1 MEQIIVTRRNGT
13 TYPLAVKK
21 EATAITQ
28 AQQSWGLLG
37 DDLVNI
43 SIESPFPQQH
53 EIGDWISVF
62 GRIYTLNQLPRV
74 RKSGV
79 HKYAYDLTFEGVQ
92 YDLLRAF
99 YDVTIETTGNTLQDV
114 QGDALT
120 GNLKRF
126 ATVLIANANR
136 VFPDKWKLGTCPDT
150 ASDKTLT
157 FGDGDNCLAVY
168 QNLCKT
174 FDVEANISVR
184 DGVRTI
190 DFVKRVGTTH
200 PFVFEFGKGKGLYAL
215 DRQNVDSSNIVTRL
229 KVFGSADNITNK
241 YRANRLCLPGKSKA
255 QSFIEEATAIQ
266 KYGIHEA
273 RKVFEDIKPTFNGRV
288 SELVVG
294 SVLKFKDASMF
305 DLNALEADGRTTK
318 YLVAGVSA
326 KIHFNTGN
334 LAGYEFD
341 IHKYDHA
348 TRTFTLKKLTDDRGA
363 VFPSA
368 TSVAFQ
374 FAVGDEYKILDVTLP
389 EQYQTDAERRL
400 QEQGREYY
408 RQNSQPKVKY
418 GLSVSKEYLLKL
430 FADGTTSLFTP
441 GDYINIKDESIGVDK
456 AVRIQSLQRSLFD
469 VYNYTLTIADVAES
483 NITTRVISELLE
495 IDKITTLHQLK
506 DPTRAKANW
515 RSSREVLDMVFDPD
529 GDYYTDKIKPNSI
542 DTLSLSVGAKSMQF
556 ALQNVVFD
564 ANYQGQK
571 NVVKVSAG
579 TLTHYTIEESARTWI
594 VAPAVVSLE
603 EDNTPYYIL
612 ARCSKSGE
620 AATMVF
626 SKSPIRV
633 EQEAGMYHF
642 WIGVVNSVDETL
654 QARSIALSY
663 GFSTINGRFI
673 KTGRIESAD
682 GNTYFDLDAGE
693 IRGNILFKGGKTL
706 DNAVSDI
713 IKQPISEAK
722 AYADGKTN
730 DALEEVARIN
740 TAIRTLSIGGRN
752 YIRNS
757 SQEFKMKGLYKNFN
771 LSDKLKEG
779 SEVTIS
785 AYIVIHAQPK
795 VNDDKARLK
804 FVLTPATWITDNW
817 GLADLPTGVSEGIVQ
832 KTITLTRD
840 VTRLSVYPNYYYLK
854 EDKGAEVTVKWIKL
868 EYGNK
873 ATDYTEAPEDT
884 ADAIRRAET
893 ESKNLA
899 VSEAG
904 KAQANAIATAQADS
918 TAKTAQALSDAKAY
932 TDGKVN
938 EAKASIQQVSNALN
952 TAKSELQTAQR
963 TATEAKTRAENTYTR
978 AMADGKI
985 SEAERRAIAQAESKA
1000 NDALAEAS
1008 RRDTALKAELEG
1020 KVSSILSSVAIIQGD
1035 LQRQIDKQVE
1045 MFWGEQPPTGRIGW
1059 TEADDAKHEGDT
1071 YTVRSPEGVTIT
1083 QQNAK
1088 QYPNVGKSWRWHG
1101 NGWIEIA
1108 DTDVTRALSLAGEAK
1123 ASADGKVT
1131 HFRGSAIPTG
1141 YKQGDLWT
1149 LTGVWN
1155 GFKQG
1160 SILTAIKDEV
1170 IGQYNPTH
1178 WKEEVRYTD
1187 DTALHNLAIGGRNYI
1202 RKKYHREQE
1211 GGVLAIELTETL
1223 PAGIYTFSCYAEI
1236 KRNKGYIGVLPS
1248 LESDYSKFINSPK
1261 SFIGIETGN
1270 GESGVY
1276 VGVIEIESPM
1286 SRIYV
1291 YPQRRWAKTA
1301 DGGLIDF
1308 KWIKLEKGNKA
1319 TDYTEAPE
1327 DVADALKKV
1336 DTDSTAKANQA
1347 LNDAKAFANTKT
1359 QEANTYTN
1367 SKASEVKAYA
1377 SQQASTA
1384 LNDAKAFAREED
1396 EKRARALRAEIMQ
1409 DYLRRV
1415 IKDGSTLIKG
1425 GLLATNV
1432 IALKSTNG
1440 KVSSYIDG
1448 NEANNIA
1455 FATGVTDAFTANEKR
1470 AVEITHDGNA
1480 RFGQMHLNGHD
1491 GVLSFAPIGS
1501 AESYLN
1507 IGGVPRGLDSLLG
1520 STFNGDDRTGDTSFS
1535 LVSTQGQDL
1544 EQTKELIGSI
1554 NIPKDGTAIKFSGKF
1569 HINVDQAVSD
1579 YDDTDYEYGR
1589 YGDDRDYWLNRER
1602 EEEERARRSR
1612 ENLKRTNAMATLVI
1626 SLIKLGER
1634 GEEVKMQILNES
1646 RSYNDGRG
1654 HGTESFTAS
1663 TTLEQGVYKV
1673 IARCTLLATG
1683 IDTSSTSA
1691 AVDIKTDLTQKNAE
1705 VHISNKAMYAV
1716 FGRENFLHVSEQG
1729 TTIKGRTDM
1738 PGVLAAG
1745 IARTTGT
1752 VQNAYGAKVNRQGY
1766 DIAVCERQRDNSY
1779 KVYHSIGHSNYS
1791 VQLTVF
1797 GDSRDAGCVM
1807 DIQDYYFTCCFY
1819 NPVDTYKEQHDFTY
1833 LCIGPNTK

>member
-28 AQQSWGLLG
+28 AQQSWGVLG
-37 DDLVNI
+37 DDLVQI

-184 DGVRTI
+184 DDVRTI

-288 SELVVG
+288 SELVAG

-374 FAVGDEYKILDVTLP
+374 FSVGDEYKILDVTLP

-400 QEQGREYY
+400 QEQGNEYY

-418 GLSVSKEYLLKL
+418 GLSVSKEYLMKL

-515 RSSREVLDMVFDPD
+515 RSSREVLDMVFDPE

-542 DTLSLSVGAKSMQF
+542 DTLALSVGAKSMQF

-579 TLTHYTIEESARTWI
+579 TLTHYTIEDNPRTWI
-594 VAPAVVSLE
+594 VAPAVVSLDE
-603 EDNTPYYIL
+603 ENTPYYIL

-620 AATMVF
+620 SATIVF

-706 DNAVSDI
+706 DNVVD
-713 IKQPISEAK
+713 
-722 AYADGKTN
+722 
-730 DALEEVARIN
+730 

-752 YIRNS
+752 LIKNS
-757 SQEFKMKGLYKNFN
+757 NKNQERKRGYLMVQEHDLTEDWKAGETY
-771 LSDKLKEG
+771 
-779 SEVTIS
+779 TIS
-785 AYIVIHAQPK
+785 VCC
-795 VNDDKARLK
+795 
-804 FVLTPATWITDNW
+804 
-817 GLADLPTGVSEGIVQ
+817 GIE
-832 KTITLTRD
+832 R
-840 VTRLSVYPNYYYLK
+840 
-854 EDKGAEVTVKWIKL
+854 DKGVLLYIWGGSYQLAEVTNRTNSEDKDGLKWGV
-868 EYGNK
+868 Y
-873 ATDYTEAPEDT
+873 
-884 ADAIRRAET
+884 
-893 ESKNLA
+893 
-899 VSEAG
+899 
-904 KAQANAIATAQADS
+904 
-918 TAKTAQALSDAKAY
+918 
-932 TDGKVN
+932 
-938 EAKASIQQVSNALN
+938 
-952 TAKSELQTAQR
+952 
-963 TATEAKTRAENTYTR
+963 TATFT
-978 AMADGKI
+978 I
-985 SEAERRAIAQAESKA
+985 SESTI
-1000 NDALAEAS
+1000 N
-1008 RRDTALKAELEG
+1008 
-1020 KVSSILSSVAIIQGD
+1020 SISDWHKKTYEIFQNG
-1035 LQRQIDKQVE
+1035 
-1045 MFWGEQPPTGRIGW
+1045 G
-1059 TEADDAKHEGDT
+1059 EGD
-1071 YTVRSPEGVTIT
+1071 
-1083 QQNAK
+1083 
-1088 QYPNVGKSWRWHG
+1088 
-1101 NGWIEIA
+1101 
-1108 DTDVTRALSLAGEAK
+1108 
-1123 ASADGKVT
+1123 
-1131 HFRGSAIPTG
+1131 F
-1141 YKQGDLWT
+1141 
-1149 LTGVWN
+1149 
-1155 GFKQG
+1155 
-1160 SILTAIKDEV
+1160 IL
-1170 IGQYNPTH
+1170 
-1178 WKEEVRYTD
+1178 
-1187 DTALHNLAIGGRNYI
+1187 
-1202 RKKYHREQE
+1202 
-1211 GGVLAIELTETL
+1211 
-1223 PAGIYTFSCYAEI
+1223 
-1236 KRNKGYIGVLPS
+1236 
-1248 LESDYSKFINSPK
+1248 
-1261 SFIGIETGN
+1261 
-1270 GESGVY
+1270 
-1276 VGVIEIESPM
+1276 
-1286 SRIYV
+1286 
-1291 YPQRRWAKTA
+1291 
-1301 DGGLIDF
+1301 

-1327 DVADALKKV
+1327 DTAEAIKKV
-1336 DTDSTAKANQA
+1336 ETDSTAKANQA
-1347 LNDAKAFANTKT
+1347 LNDAKT
-1359 QEANTYTN
+1359 
-1367 SKASEVKAYA
+1367 
-1377 SQQASTA
+1377 
-1384 LNDAKAFAREED
+1384 FAREED
-1396 EKRARALRAEIMQ
+1396 DKREKALRAEIMQ
-1409 DYLRRV
+1409 DYLRQV

-1440 KVSSYIDG
+1440 KKISSYIDG
-1448 NEANNIA
+1448 NQANNIA
-1455 FATGVTDAFTANEKR
+1455 FATGVTDAFTTDEKR

-1491 GVLSFAPIGS
+1491 GGLSFAPIGS

-1507 IGGVPRGLDSLLG
+1507 IGGVARPLEILLGGALALDSLG
-1520 STFNGDDRTGDTSFS
+1520 GNAKFEFKIRGDVNQDNDHHESKVIIDRLS
-1535 LVSTQGQDL
+1535 VQ
-1544 EQTKELIGSI
+1544 
-1554 NIPKDGTAIKFSGKF
+1554 KDGTTIKFFGDYSL
-1569 HINVDQAVSD
+1569 DVSQDLVD
-1579 YDDTDYEYGR
+1579 YDSPELMHSVLVATDFVK
-1589 YGDDRDYWLNRER
+1589 RD
-1602 EEEERARRSR
+1602 A
-1612 ENLKRTNAMATLVI
+1612 AVG
-1626 SLIKLGER
+1626 SLEVKIIKIGER
-1634 GEEVKMQILNES
+1634 GEEERAQMLYMQTRAVDGSIHNEKYSSIL
-1646 RSYNDGRG
+1646 
-1654 HGTESFTAS
+1654 
-1663 TTLEQGVYKV
+1663 TLEQGEYKV
-1673 IARCTLLATG
+1673 IANFDHYGSMLGESRTIANVNIQTELTKK
-1683 IDTSSTSA
+1683 ST
-1691 AVDIKTDLTQKNAE
+1691 E
-1705 VHISNKAMYAV
+1705 VYIGKDSMYAV

-1729 TTIKGRTDM
+1729 TTIKGKTDM

-1752 VQNAYGAKVNRQGY
+1752 VQNAYGAKVNSLGY
-1766 DIAVCERQRDNSY
+1766 DSAHCERQSDNSY

-1791 VQLTVF
+1791 VQVTVF

-1819 NPVDTYKEQHDFTY
+1819 NPVDTYKEQHNFTY
-1833 LCIGPNTK
+1833 LCIGPNPK

>member
-1 MEQIIVTRRNGT
+1 MEQIVITRRNGT

-288 SELVVG
+288 SELVAG

-374 FAVGDEYKILDVTLP
+374 FSVGDEYKILDVTLP

-400 QEQGREYY
+400 QEQGNEYY

-418 GLSVSKEYLLKL
+418 GLSVSKEYLMKL

-469 VYNYTLTIADVAES
+469 VYNYTLTIADVVES

-515 RSSREVLDMVFDPD
+515 RSSREVLDMVFDPE

-542 DTLSLSVGAKSMQF
+542 DTLALSVGAKSMQF

-579 TLTHYTIEESARTWI
+579 TLTHYTIEDSLRTWI

-620 AATMVF
+620 SATIVF
-626 SKSPIRV
+626 SKSTIRV

-654 QARSIALSY
+654 QARSMSLTY

-722 AYADGKTN
+722 SYADGKTN
-730 DALEEVARIN
+730 DALAEVA
-740 TAIRTLSIGGRN
+740 
-752 YIRNS
+752 
-757 SQEFKMKGLYKNFN
+757 
-771 LSDKLKEG
+771 
-779 SEVTIS
+779 
-785 AYIVIHAQPK
+785 
-795 VNDDKARLK
+795 
-804 FVLTPATWITDNW
+804 
-817 GLADLPTGVSEGIVQ
+817 
-832 KTITLTRD
+832 
-840 VTRLSVYPNYYYLK
+840 
-854 EDKGAEVTVKWIKL
+854 
-868 EYGNK
+868 
-873 ATDYTEAPEDT
+873 
-884 ADAIRRAET
+884 
-893 ESKNLA
+893 
-899 VSEAG
+899 
-904 KAQANAIATAQADS
+904 
-918 TAKTAQALSDAKAY
+918 
-932 TDGKVN
+932 
-938 EAKASIQQVSNALN
+938 
-952 TAKSELQTAQR
+952 
-963 TATEAKTRAENTYTR
+963 
-978 AMADGKI
+978 
-985 SEAERRAIAQAESKA
+985 
-1000 NDALAEAS
+1000 
-1008 RRDTALKAELEG
+1008 RRDTALKTELEG
-1020 KVSSILSSVAIIQGD
+1020 KVSALLSSVSTIQGD

-1045 MFWGEQPPTGRIGW
+1045 MFWGEQPPKGRIGW
-1059 TEADDAKHEGDT
+1059 KEADDAKHEGDT
-1071 YTVRSPEGVTIT
+1071 YTIRPPEGVTIT
-1083 QQNAK
+1083 PQNAK

-1101 NGWIEIA
+1101 NGWLEIA
-1108 DTDVTRALSLAGEAK
+1108 DTDVTRALALAGEAK

-1131 HFRGSAIPTG
+1131 HFRGSSIPTG

-1149 LTGVWN
+1149 LTSTWN

-1160 SILTAIKDEV
+1160 SILTATQDEV

-1187 DTALHNLAIGGRNYI
+1187 DTAIRTLAIGGRNYV
-1202 RKKYHREQE
+1202 RSMYHKERE
-1211 GGVLAIELTETL
+1211 GGVLPIDLTETL

-1276 VGVIEIESPM
+1276 MGVIEIESPM

-1327 DVADALKKV
+1327 DVADA
-1336 DTDSTAKANQA
+1336 STAKANQA
-1347 LNDAKAFANTKT
+1347 LNDAKA
-1359 QEANTYTN
+1359 
-1367 SKASEVKAYA
+1367 YA
-1377 SQQASTA
+1377 
-1384 LNDAKAFAREED
+1384 KEED
-1396 EKRARALRAEIMQ
+1396 DKRERALRAEMMQ
-1409 DYLRRV
+1409 DYLRKV

-1440 KVSSYIDG
+1440 KISSYIDG

-1507 IGGVPRGLDSLLG
+1507 IGGVARPLDSLLG
-1520 STFNGDDRTGDTSFS
+1520 GTLSGDDRTGSVRLDPTATSS
-1535 LVSTQGQDL
+1535 DAEITN
-1544 EQTKELIGSI
+1544 TKELIGGM
-1554 NIPKDGTAIKFSGKF
+1554 NITKDGTTIKFSG
-1569 HINVDQAVSD
+1569 
-1579 YDDTDYEYGR
+1579 
-1589 YGDDRDYWLNRER
+1589 
-1602 EEEERARRSR
+1602 
-1612 ENLKRTNAMATLVI
+1612 
-1626 SLIKLGER
+1626 
-1634 GEEVKMQILNES
+1634 
-1646 RSYNDGRG
+1646 SYNISVAQ
-1654 HGTESFTAS
+1654 EYN
-1663 TTLEQGVYKV
+1663 EN
-1673 IARCTLLATG
+1673 
-1683 IDTSSTSA
+1683 DTSSTDPSRPTDTSTLKRANAIGILEIKLVKKGERGDEDKAQILYVSKQGNDPTRGSVNFVASA
-1691 AVDIKTDLTQKNAE
+1691 TIEKGIYKVVATCTHKGASVGRSSTIATANIATE
-1705 VHISNKAMYAV
+1705 VTNKSTEVYIGKDSMYAV
-1716 FGRENFLHVSEQG
+1716 FGRENFLHVSDEG
-1729 TTIKGRTDM
+1729 TTIKGKTDM

-1745 IARTTGT
+1745 IARMSGT

-1766 DIAVCERQRDNSY
+1766 DYAVCERQRDNSY

-1791 VQLTVF
+1791 VQVTVF

-1819 NPVDTYKEQHDFTY
+1819 NPVDVYKEQQNFTY

>member
-1 MEQIIVTRRNGT
+1 MEQIVVTRRNGT

-37 DDLVNI
+37 DDLVQI
-43 SIESPFPQQH
+43 SIESPFPQQY

-62 GRIYTLNQLPRV
+62 GRVYTLNQLPRV

-79 HKYAYDLTFEGVQ
+79 HKYAYDLSFEGVQ

-255 QSFIEEATAIQ
+255 QSFIEDATAIE

-273 RKVFEDIKPTFNGRV
+273 RKIFEDIKPTFNGRV
-288 SELVVG
+288 SELVAG
-294 SVLKFKDASMF
+294 SVLKFKDVSMF

-318 YLVAGVSA
+318 CLVAGVSA

-374 FAVGDEYKILDVTLP
+374 FSVGDEYKILDVTLP
-389 EQYQTDAERRL
+389 EQYQTDAERKL
-400 QEQGREYY
+400 QEQGNEYY

-418 GLSVSKEYLLKL
+418 GLSVSKEYLMKL

-515 RSSREVLDMVFDPD
+515 RSSREVLDMVFDPE

-542 DTLSLSVGAKSMQF
+542 DTLALSVGAKSMQF

-571 NVVKVSAG
+571 NVVKVSEG
-579 TLTHYTIEESARTWI
+579 TLTHYTIEDSLRTWI

-612 ARCSKSGE
+612 ARCSKSGDS
-620 AATMVF
+620 ATIVF

-642 WIGVVNSVDETL
+642 WIGVINSVDETL
-654 QARSIALSY
+654 QARSMSLTY

-722 AYADGKTN
+722 SYADGKTN
-730 DALEEVARIN
+730 DALAEVA
-740 TAIRTLSIGGRN
+740 
-752 YIRNS
+752 
-757 SQEFKMKGLYKNFN
+757 
-771 LSDKLKEG
+771 
-779 SEVTIS
+779 
-785 AYIVIHAQPK
+785 
-795 VNDDKARLK
+795 
-804 FVLTPATWITDNW
+804 
-817 GLADLPTGVSEGIVQ
+817 
-832 KTITLTRD
+832 
-840 VTRLSVYPNYYYLK
+840 
-854 EDKGAEVTVKWIKL
+854 
-868 EYGNK
+868 
-873 ATDYTEAPEDT
+873 
-884 ADAIRRAET
+884 
-893 ESKNLA
+893 
-899 VSEAG
+899 
-904 KAQANAIATAQADS
+904 
-918 TAKTAQALSDAKAY
+918 
-932 TDGKVN
+932 
-938 EAKASIQQVSNALN
+938 
-952 TAKSELQTAQR
+952 
-963 TATEAKTRAENTYTR
+963 
-978 AMADGKI
+978 
-985 SEAERRAIAQAESKA
+985 
-1000 NDALAEAS
+1000 

-1020 KVSSILSSVAIIQGD
+1020 KVTALLSSVSTIQGD

-1045 MFWGEQPPTGRIGW
+1045 MYWGEQPPTGRIGW

-1071 YTVRSPEGVTIT
+1071 YTVRPPEGVTIT
-1083 QQNAK
+1083 PQNAK

-1101 NGWIEIA
+1101 NGWLEIA
-1108 DTDVTRALSLAGEAK
+1108 DTDVTRALALAGEAK

-1149 LTGVWN
+1149 LTSAWN

-1160 SILTAIKDEV
+1160 SILTATQDEV
-1170 IGQYNPTH
+1170 IGQYNPNH
-1178 WKEEVRYTD
+1178 WREEVRYTD
-1187 DTALHNLAIGGRNYI
+1187 DTAIHTLSIGGRNLI
-1202 RKKYHREQE
+1202 RRFDAVKQDGYCLGCWLFPKPEQWQAGLEYTLSFNLGTTHNDPLVWLYVDKYSRGIARIYPQ
-1211 GGVLAIELTETL
+1211 GELKRGDDGL
-1223 PAGIYTFSCYAEI
+1223 FYGRYIYTFKPEQEDIDRGRPRDGWDGFRLYLGHSSNG
-1236 KRNKGYIGVLPS
+1236 RNAN
-1248 LESDYSKFINSPK
+1248 DPK
-1261 SFIGIETGN
+1261 
-1270 GESGVY
+1270 
-1276 VGVIEIESPM
+1276 
-1286 SRIYV
+1286 
-1291 YPQRRWAKTA
+1291 AKV
-1301 DGGLIDF
+1301 DRV
-1308 KWIKLEKGNKA
+1308 KLEKGNKA

-1336 DTDSTAKANQA
+1336 ETDSKSIAISEAGKAQANAIATAQADSTAKANQA
-1347 LNDAKAFANTKT
+1347 LNDARTYANTKT

-1367 SKASEVKAYA
+1367 TKASEVKTYA

-1396 EKRARALRAEIMQ
+1396 DKREKALRALMMQ
-1409 DYLRRV
+1409 DYLRQV

-1455 FATGVTDAFTANEKR
+1455 FAAGVTDAFTADEKR
-1470 AVEITHDGNA
+1470 AVEITNDGNA

-1501 AESYLN
+1501 IESYLN
-1507 IGGVPRGLDSLLG
+1507 IGGVPRELDSLLG
-1520 STFNGDDRTGDTSFS
+1520 STFNGDKRDGDTRFS

-1544 EQTKELIGSI
+1544 EQTKELIGSM
-1554 NIPKDGTAIKFSGKF
+1554 NIPKDNTAIKFSGSY
-1569 HINVDQAVSD
+1569 NLSVDQAYTAEEAERRYPNVG
-1579 YDDTDYEYGR
+1579 GR
-1589 YGDDRDYWLNRER
+1589 RVAVG
-1602 EEEERARRSR
+1602 
-1612 ENLKRTNAMATLVI
+1612 TLVI
-1626 SLIKLGER
+1626 TLVKLGER
-1634 GEEVKMQILNES
+1634 GEEVKMQILYAS
-1646 RSYNDGRG
+1646 KDGEER
-1654 HGTESFTAS
+1654 HNGTESFTAS

-1673 IARCTLLATG
+1673 IARCTHEATSV
-1683 IDTSSTSA
+1683 DTSSTRATVS
-1691 AVDIKTDLTQKNAE
+1691 IITDLTRKNAE
-1705 VHISNKAMYAV
+1705 VHIGNKAMYAV

-1729 TTIKGRTDM
+1729 TTIKGKTDM

-1745 IARTTGT
+1745 IAKMTGT
-1752 VQNAYGAKVNRQGY
+1752 VLNAYGAKVNRQGY
-1766 DIAVCERQRDNSY
+1766 DNAYCEWQRDNSY

-1791 VQLTVF
+1791 VQVTVF

-1819 NPVDTYKEQHDFTY
+1819 NPVDTYKEQQNFTY
-1833 LCIGPNTK
+1833 LCIGPNTKTK

>member
-1 MEQIIVTRRNGT
+1 MEQIIVTHRNGT

-37 DDLVNI
+37 DDLVQI

-92 YDLLRAF
+92 YDLLRVF

-288 SELVVG
+288 SELVAG

-400 QEQGREYY
+400 QEQGNEYY

-515 RSSREVLDMVFDPD
+515 RSSREVLDMVFDPE

-542 DTLSLSVGAKSMQF
+542 DTLALSVGAKSMQF

-579 TLTHYTIEESARTWI
+579 TLTHYTIEDNPRTWI
-594 VAPAVVSLE
+594 VAPAVVSLDE
-603 EDNTPYYIL
+603 ENTPYYIL

-620 AATMVF
+620 SATIVF

-706 DNAVSDI
+706 DDAVSDI

-722 AYADGKTN
+722 SYADGKTN
-730 DALEEVARIN
+730 DALAEVA
-740 TAIRTLSIGGRN
+740 
-752 YIRNS
+752 
-757 SQEFKMKGLYKNFN
+757 
-771 LSDKLKEG
+771 
-779 SEVTIS
+779 
-785 AYIVIHAQPK
+785 
-795 VNDDKARLK
+795 
-804 FVLTPATWITDNW
+804 
-817 GLADLPTGVSEGIVQ
+817 
-832 KTITLTRD
+832 
-840 VTRLSVYPNYYYLK
+840 
-854 EDKGAEVTVKWIKL
+854 
-868 EYGNK
+868 
-873 ATDYTEAPEDT
+873 
-884 ADAIRRAET
+884 
-893 ESKNLA
+893 
-899 VSEAG
+899 
-904 KAQANAIATAQADS
+904 
-918 TAKTAQALSDAKAY
+918 
-932 TDGKVN
+932 
-938 EAKASIQQVSNALN
+938 
-952 TAKSELQTAQR
+952 
-963 TATEAKTRAENTYTR
+963 
-978 AMADGKI
+978 
-985 SEAERRAIAQAESKA
+985 
-1000 NDALAEAS
+1000 
-1008 RRDTALKAELEG
+1008 RRDTALKTELEG
-1020 KVSSILSSVAIIQGD
+1020 KVSALLSSVSTIQGD

-1045 MFWGEQPPTGRIGW
+1045 MYWGEQPPTGRIGW

-1071 YTVRSPEGVTIT
+1071 YTVRPPEGVTIT
-1083 QQNAK
+1083 PQNAK

-1108 DTDVTRALSLAGEAK
+1108 DTDVTRALALAGEAK

-1149 LTGVWN
+1149 LTATWN

-1160 SILTAIKDEV
+1160 SILTATQDEV

-1187 DTALHNLAIGGRNYI
+1187 DTKANEA
-1202 RKKYHREQE
+1202 K
-1211 GGVLAIELTETL
+1211 T
-1223 PAGIYTFSCYAEI
+1223 YAE
-1236 KRNKGYIGVLPS
+1236 S
-1248 LESDYSKFINSPK
+1248 
-1261 SFIGIETGN
+1261 
-1270 GESGVY
+1270 
-1276 VGVIEIESPM
+1276 
-1286 SRIYV
+1286 
-1291 YPQRRWAKTA
+1291 Q
-1301 DGGLIDF
+1301 
-1308 KWIKLEKGNKA
+1308 
-1319 TDYTEAPE
+1319 
-1327 DVADALKKV
+1327 
-1336 DTDSTAKANQA
+1336 AN
-1347 LNDAKAFANTKT
+1347 
-1359 QEANTYTN
+1359 
-1367 SKASEVKAYA
+1367 
-1377 SQQASTA
+1377 TA

-1396 EKRARALRAEIMQ
+1396 DKREKALRAEMMQ
-1409 DYLRRV
+1409 DYLRQV

-1440 KVSSYIDG
+1440 KISSYIDG
-1448 NEANNIA
+1448 NQANNIA

-1480 RFGQMHLNGHD
+1480 RFGQMHLNGKD

-1507 IGGVPRGLDSLLG
+1507 IGGVARPLDILLGGALALDSLSGKADFDFKILG
-1520 STFNGDDRTGDTSFS
+1520 DVNQNNDHHESKVIIDRLS
-1535 LVSTQGQDL
+1535 VQ
-1544 EQTKELIGSI
+1544 
-1554 NIPKDGTAIKFSGKF
+1554 KDGTTIKFFGDYSLE
-1569 HINVDQAVSD
+1569 VSQDLVD
-1579 YDDTDYEYGR
+1579 YDSPELMHSVLVATDF
-1589 YGDDRDYWLNRER
+1589 
-1602 EEEERARRSR
+1602 
-1612 ENLKRTNAMATLVI
+1612 LKRDEAVG
-1626 SLIKLGER
+1626 SLEVKIIKRGER
-1634 GEEVKMQILNES
+1634 GEEERAQILYMQK
-1646 RSYNDGRG
+1646 RAVDGSI
-1654 HGTESFTAS
+1654 HDEKYSS
-1663 TTLEQGVYKV
+1663 ILTLEKGEYKV
-1673 IARCTLLATG
+1673 VANFDHYGSMLGKSRTIANVSLKTELTNK
-1683 IDTSSTSA
+1683 ST
-1691 AVDIKTDLTQKNAE
+1691 E
-1705 VHISNKAMYAV
+1705 VHIGNKAMYAV
-1716 FGRENFLHVSEQG
+1716 FGRENFLHVSEEG
-1729 TTIKGRTDM
+1729 TTIKGKTDM

-1745 IARTTGT
+1745 IARVYGG
-1752 VQNAYGAKVNRQGY
+1752 VRNAYGAKVNRLGY
-1766 DIAVCERQRDNSY
+1766 NYADCERQRDNSY
-1779 KVYHSIGHSNYS
+1779 IVYHSIGHSNYS
-1791 VQLTVF
+1791 VQVTVF
-1797 GDSRDAGCVM
+1797 GNSRDAGCVM
-1807 DIQDYYFTCCFY
+1807 DVQDYYFTCCFY
-1819 NPVDTYKEQHDFTY
+1819 NPVDVNKEEHDFTY

>member
-37 DDLVNI
+37 DDLVQI

-126 ATVLIANANR
+126 ATVLISNANR

-150 ASDKTLT
+150 SSDKTLT

-273 RKVFEDIKPTFNGRV
+273 RKVFEDIKPTFNGRI

-400 QEQGREYY
+400 QEQGNEYY

-515 RSSREVLDMVFDPD
+515 RSSREVLDMVFDPE

-542 DTLSLSVGAKSMQF
+542 DTLALSVGAKSMQF

-571 NVVKVSAG
+571 NVVRVSAG
-579 TLTHYTIEESARTWI
+579 TLTHYTIESSPRTWI
-594 VAPAVVSLE
+594 VAPAVVSLD

-620 AATMVF
+620 SATIVF
-626 SKSPIRV
+626 SKSTIRV

-654 QARSIALSY
+654 QARSMSLTY

-722 AYADGKTN
+722 SY
-730 DALEEVARIN
+730 
-740 TAIRTLSIGGRN
+740 
-752 YIRNS
+752 
-757 SQEFKMKGLYKNFN
+757 
-771 LSDKLKEG
+771 
-779 SEVTIS
+779 
-785 AYIVIHAQPK
+785 
-795 VNDDKARLK
+795 
-804 FVLTPATWITDNW
+804 
-817 GLADLPTGVSEGIVQ
+817 
-832 KTITLTRD
+832 
-840 VTRLSVYPNYYYLK
+840 
-854 EDKGAEVTVKWIKL
+854 
-868 EYGNK
+868 
-873 ATDYTEAPEDT
+873 
-884 ADAIRRAET
+884 
-893 ESKNLA
+893 
-899 VSEAG
+899 
-904 KAQANAIATAQADS
+904 
-918 TAKTAQALSDAKAY
+918 
-932 TDGKVN
+932 
-938 EAKASIQQVSNALN
+938 
-952 TAKSELQTAQR
+952 
-963 TATEAKTRAENTYTR
+963 
-978 AMADGKI
+978 
-985 SEAERRAIAQAESKA
+985 
-1000 NDALAEAS
+1000 
-1008 RRDTALKAELEG
+1008 
-1020 KVSSILSSVAIIQGD
+1020 
-1035 LQRQIDKQVE
+1035 
-1045 MFWGEQPPTGRIGW
+1045 
-1059 TEADDAKHEGDT
+1059 
-1071 YTVRSPEGVTIT
+1071 
-1083 QQNAK
+1083 
-1088 QYPNVGKSWRWHG
+1088 
-1101 NGWIEIA
+1101 
-1108 DTDVTRALSLAGEAK
+1108 
-1123 ASADGKVT
+1123 
-1131 HFRGSAIPTG
+1131 
-1141 YKQGDLWT
+1141 
-1149 LTGVWN
+1149 
-1155 GFKQG
+1155 
-1160 SILTAIKDEV
+1160 
-1170 IGQYNPTH
+1170 
-1178 WKEEVRYTD
+1178 
-1187 DTALHNLAIGGRNYI
+1187 
-1202 RKKYHREQE
+1202 
-1211 GGVLAIELTETL
+1211 
-1223 PAGIYTFSCYAEI
+1223 
-1236 KRNKGYIGVLPS
+1236 
-1248 LESDYSKFINSPK
+1248 
-1261 SFIGIETGN
+1261 
-1270 GESGVY
+1270 
-1276 VGVIEIESPM
+1276 
-1286 SRIYV
+1286 
-1291 YPQRRWAKTA
+1291 
-1301 DGGLIDF
+1301 
-1308 KWIKLEKGNKA
+1308 
-1319 TDYTEAPE
+1319 
-1327 DVADALKKV
+1327 
-1336 DTDSTAKANQA
+1336 
-1347 LNDAKAFANTKT
+1347 ANTKT

-1367 SKASEVKAYA
+1367 TKASEVKTYA

-1396 EKRARALRAEIMQ
+1396 DKREKALRALMMQ
-1409 DYLRRV
+1409 DYLRQV

-1440 KVSSYIDG
+1440 KISSYIDG

-1455 FATGVTDAFTANEKR
+1455 FATGVTDAFTVNEKR

-1507 IGGVPRGLDSLLG
+1507 IGGIPRELDDLLG
-1520 STFNGDDRTGDTSFS
+1520 STFNGDKRKGDTRFD
-1535 LVSTQGQDL
+1535 LTSTQGQDL
-1544 EQTKELIGSI
+1544 EQTQELIGSI
-1554 NIPKDGTAIKFSGKF
+1554 NIPKDGTAISFSGEF
-1569 HINVDQAVSD
+1569 HIEVDQAVYHDSDSGID
-1579 YDDTDYEYGR
+1579 YDYGR
-1589 YGDDRDYWLNRER
+1589 YGDDRDYWAERERR
-1602 EEEERARRSR
+1602 EEELARR
-1612 ENLKRTNAMATLVI
+1612 NNTTLKRHNAIGKLEI
-1626 SLIKLGER
+1626 ILIRIGER

-1646 RSYNDGRG
+1646 KSYDDGRS
-1654 HGTESFTAS
+1654 HVTDNFTAS
-1663 TTLEQGVYKV
+1663 TTLEKGVYKI
-1673 IARCTLLATG
+1673 IARCTLLSTGVDTCSTKATAS
-1683 IDTSSTSA
+1683 IL
-1691 AVDIKTDLTQKNAE
+1691 TDLTQKNAE
-1705 VHISNKAMYAV
+1705 VHIGNKAMYAV
-1716 FGRENFLHVSEQG
+1716 FGRENFLHVSEEG
-1729 TTIKGRTDM
+1729 TTIKGKTDI

-1745 IARTTGT
+1745 IARTLGS
-1752 VQNAYGAKVNRQGY
+1752 VSNAFGAKVHRQGY
-1766 DIAVCERQRDNSY
+1766 DYAICERQRDNSY

-1791 VQLTVF
+1791 VQVTVF

-1807 DIQDYYFTCCFY
+1807 EISDYYFRCCFY
-1819 NPVDTYKEQHDFTY
+1819 NPVDVYKEEHDFTY

>member
-21 EATAITQ
+21 EATAIMQ

-74 RKSGV
+74 RRSGV

-126 ATVLIANANR
+126 ATVLIANVNR

-273 RKVFEDIKPTFNGRV
+273 RKVFEDIKPTFNGRI
-288 SELVVG
+288 SELVAG

-400 QEQGREYY
+400 QEQGNEYY

-418 GLSVSKEYLLKL
+418 GLSISREYLMKL

-515 RSSREVLDMVFDPD
+515 RSSREVLDMVFDPE

-542 DTLSLSVGAKSMQF
+542 DTLALSVGAKSMQF

-579 TLTHYTIEESARTWI
+579 TLTHYTIESSPRTWI
-594 VAPAVVSLE
+594 VAPAVISLD

-620 AATMVF
+620 SATIVF
-626 SKSPIRV
+626 SKSTIRV

-654 QARSIALSY
+654 QARSMSLTY

-706 DNAVSDI
+706 DNVVD
-713 IKQPISEAK
+713 
-722 AYADGKTN
+722 
-730 DALEEVARIN
+730 

-752 YIRNS
+752 LIKNS
-757 SQEFKMKGLYKNFN
+757 NKNQERKRGYLMVQEHDLTEDWKAGETY
-771 LSDKLKEG
+771 
-779 SEVTIS
+779 TIS
-785 AYIVIHAQPK
+785 VCC
-795 VNDDKARLK
+795 
-804 FVLTPATWITDNW
+804 
-817 GLADLPTGVSEGIVQ
+817 GIE
-832 KTITLTRD
+832 R
-840 VTRLSVYPNYYYLK
+840 
-854 EDKGAEVTVKWIKL
+854 DKGVLLYIWGGSYQLAEVTNRTNSEDKDGLKWGV
-868 EYGNK
+868 Y
-873 ATDYTEAPEDT
+873 
-884 ADAIRRAET
+884 
-893 ESKNLA
+893 
-899 VSEAG
+899 
-904 KAQANAIATAQADS
+904 
-918 TAKTAQALSDAKAY
+918 
-932 TDGKVN
+932 
-938 EAKASIQQVSNALN
+938 
-952 TAKSELQTAQR
+952 
-963 TATEAKTRAENTYTR
+963 TATFT
-978 AMADGKI
+978 I
-985 SEAERRAIAQAESKA
+985 SESTI
-1000 NDALAEAS
+1000 N
-1008 RRDTALKAELEG
+1008 
-1020 KVSSILSSVAIIQGD
+1020 SISDWHKRTYEIFQNG
-1035 LQRQIDKQVE
+1035 
-1045 MFWGEQPPTGRIGW
+1045 G
-1059 TEADDAKHEGDT
+1059 EGD
-1071 YTVRSPEGVTIT
+1071 
-1083 QQNAK
+1083 
-1088 QYPNVGKSWRWHG
+1088 
-1101 NGWIEIA
+1101 
-1108 DTDVTRALSLAGEAK
+1108 
-1123 ASADGKVT
+1123 
-1131 HFRGSAIPTG
+1131 F
-1141 YKQGDLWT
+1141 
-1149 LTGVWN
+1149 
-1155 GFKQG
+1155 
-1160 SILTAIKDEV
+1160 IL
-1170 IGQYNPTH
+1170 
-1178 WKEEVRYTD
+1178 
-1187 DTALHNLAIGGRNYI
+1187 
-1202 RKKYHREQE
+1202 
-1211 GGVLAIELTETL
+1211 
-1223 PAGIYTFSCYAEI
+1223 
-1236 KRNKGYIGVLPS
+1236 
-1248 LESDYSKFINSPK
+1248 
-1261 SFIGIETGN
+1261 
-1270 GESGVY
+1270 
-1276 VGVIEIESPM
+1276 
-1286 SRIYV
+1286 
-1291 YPQRRWAKTA
+1291 
-1301 DGGLIDF
+1301 

-1327 DVADALKKV
+1327 DTAEAIKKV
-1336 DTDSTAKANQA
+1336 DADSTAKANQA
-1347 LNDAKAFANTKT
+1347 LNDAKAFA
-1359 QEANTYTN
+1359 
-1367 SKASEVKAYA
+1367 SEEYDK
-1377 SQQASTA
+1377 
-1384 LNDAKAFAREED
+1384 RE
-1396 EKRARALRAEIMQ
+1396 KALRAEIMQ
-1409 DYLRRV
+1409 DYLRKV
-1415 IKDGSTLIKG
+1415 IKDGSTFING

-1440 KVSSYIDG
+1440 NVSSYIDG

-1455 FATGVTDAFTANEKR
+1455 FAAGVTDAFTANEKR
-1470 AVEITHDGNA
+1470 MVEITHDGNA
-1480 RFGQMHLNGHD
+1480 RFGQMRLNGKD

-1501 AESYLN
+1501 IESYLN
-1507 IGGVPRGLDSLLG
+1507 IGGVPRELDDLLG
-1520 STFNGDDRTGDTSFS
+1520 STFNGDKRKGDTRFD
-1535 LVSTQGQDL
+1535 LTSTQGQDL
-1544 EQTKELIGSI
+1544 EQTQELVGSM
-1554 NIPKDGTAIKFSGKF
+1554 NIPKDGTAISFSGEF
-1569 HINVDQAVSD
+1569 HIEVDQAVYHDSDSGID
-1579 YDDTDYEYGR
+1579 YDYGR
-1589 YGDDRDYWLNRER
+1589 YGDDRDYWAERERR
-1602 EEEERARRSR
+1602 EEELARRNNA
-1612 ENLKRTNAMATLVI
+1612 NLKRSKAIGRLEI
-1626 SLIKLGER
+1626 ILIKLGER

-1646 RSYNDGRG
+1646 KSYDDGRS
-1654 HGTESFTAS
+1654 HITDNFTAS
-1663 TTLEQGVYKV
+1663 TTLEKGVYKI
-1673 IARCTLLATG
+1673 IAKCTLLSTGVDTCSTKATAS
-1683 IDTSSTSA
+1683 ITTN
-1691 AVDIKTDLTQKNAE
+1691 LTQKNAE
-1705 VHISNKAMYAV
+1705 VHIGNKAMYAV

-1729 TTIKGRTDM
+1729 TTIKGKTDM

-1745 IARTTGT
+1745 IAKMSGT
-1752 VQNAYGAKVNRQGY
+1752 VSNAYGAKVNRLGY
-1766 DIAVCERQRDNSY
+1766 EGAWCERQRDNSY

-1791 VQLTVF
+1791 VQVTVF

-1807 DIQDYYFTCCFY
+1807 DVQDYYFTCCFY
-1819 NPVDTYKEQHDFTY
+1819 NPVDTYKEQHNFTY
-1833 LCIGPNTK
+1833 LCVGPNTK

>member
-37 DDLVNI
+37 DDLVQI

-126 ATVLIANANR
+126 ATVLISNANR

-288 SELVVG
+288 SELVAG

-374 FAVGDEYKILDVTLP
+374 FSVGDEYKILDVTLP

-400 QEQGREYY
+400 QEQGNEYY

-515 RSSREVLDMVFDPD
+515 RSSREVLDMVFDPE

-542 DTLSLSVGAKSMQF
+542 DTLALSVGAKSMQF

-579 TLTHYTIEESARTWI
+579 TLTHYTIEDSQRTWI
-594 VAPAVVSLE
+594 VAPAVVSLDE
-603 EDNTPYYIL
+603 ENTPYYIL

-620 AATMVF
+620 SATIVF
-626 SKSPIRV
+626 SKSTIRV

-722 AYADGKTN
+722 SY
-730 DALEEVARIN
+730 
-740 TAIRTLSIGGRN
+740 
-752 YIRNS
+752 
-757 SQEFKMKGLYKNFN
+757 
-771 LSDKLKEG
+771 
-779 SEVTIS
+779 
-785 AYIVIHAQPK
+785 
-795 VNDDKARLK
+795 
-804 FVLTPATWITDNW
+804 
-817 GLADLPTGVSEGIVQ
+817 
-832 KTITLTRD
+832 
-840 VTRLSVYPNYYYLK
+840 
-854 EDKGAEVTVKWIKL
+854 
-868 EYGNK
+868 
-873 ATDYTEAPEDT
+873 
-884 ADAIRRAET
+884 
-893 ESKNLA
+893 
-899 VSEAG
+899 
-904 KAQANAIATAQADS
+904 
-918 TAKTAQALSDAKAY
+918 
-932 TDGKVN
+932 
-938 EAKASIQQVSNALN
+938 
-952 TAKSELQTAQR
+952 
-963 TATEAKTRAENTYTR
+963 
-978 AMADGKI
+978 
-985 SEAERRAIAQAESKA
+985 
-1000 NDALAEAS
+1000 
-1008 RRDTALKAELEG
+1008 
-1020 KVSSILSSVAIIQGD
+1020 
-1035 LQRQIDKQVE
+1035 
-1045 MFWGEQPPTGRIGW
+1045 
-1059 TEADDAKHEGDT
+1059 
-1071 YTVRSPEGVTIT
+1071 
-1083 QQNAK
+1083 
-1088 QYPNVGKSWRWHG
+1088 
-1101 NGWIEIA
+1101 
-1108 DTDVTRALSLAGEAK
+1108 
-1123 ASADGKVT
+1123 
-1131 HFRGSAIPTG
+1131 
-1141 YKQGDLWT
+1141 
-1149 LTGVWN
+1149 
-1155 GFKQG
+1155 
-1160 SILTAIKDEV
+1160 
-1170 IGQYNPTH
+1170 
-1178 WKEEVRYTD
+1178 
-1187 DTALHNLAIGGRNYI
+1187 
-1202 RKKYHREQE
+1202 
-1211 GGVLAIELTETL
+1211 
-1223 PAGIYTFSCYAEI
+1223 
-1236 KRNKGYIGVLPS
+1236 
-1248 LESDYSKFINSPK
+1248 
-1261 SFIGIETGN
+1261 
-1270 GESGVY
+1270 
-1276 VGVIEIESPM
+1276 
-1286 SRIYV
+1286 
-1291 YPQRRWAKTA
+1291 
-1301 DGGLIDF
+1301 
-1308 KWIKLEKGNKA
+1308 
-1319 TDYTEAPE
+1319 
-1327 DVADALKKV
+1327 
-1336 DTDSTAKANQA
+1336 
-1347 LNDAKAFANTKT
+1347 ANTKT

-1367 SKASEVKAYA
+1367 TKASEVKTYA

-1396 EKRARALRAEIMQ
+1396 DKREKALRALMMQ
-1409 DYLRRV
+1409 DYLRQV

-1440 KVSSYIDG
+1440 KISSYIDG

-1455 FATGVTDAFTANEKR
+1455 FATGVTDAFTANENR

-1480 RFGQMHLNGHD
+1480 RFGQMRLNGHD

-1507 IGGVPRGLDSLLG
+1507 IGGVARPLDVLLGGALALDSLG
-1520 STFNGDDRTGDTSFS
+1520 GGADFDFEIRGNVNQNNDHHESKVIIDRLS
-1535 LVSTQGQDL
+1535 VQ
-1544 EQTKELIGSI
+1544 
-1554 NIPKDGTAIKFSGKF
+1554 KDGTTIKFFGDYSLE
-1569 HINVDQAVSD
+1569 VSQDLVD
-1579 YDDTDYEYGR
+1579 YDSPELMHSVLVATDF
-1589 YGDDRDYWLNRER
+1589 
-1602 EEEERARRSR
+1602 
-1612 ENLKRTNAMATLVI
+1612 LKRDEAVG
-1626 SLIKLGER
+1626 SLEVKIIKRGER
-1634 GEEVKMQILNES
+1634 GEEERAQILYMQK
-1646 RSYNDGRG
+1646 RAVDGSIHDEKYSSILTLEKG
-1654 HGTESFTAS
+1654 EYKVVANFDHYGSMLGKSS
-1663 TTLEQGVYKV
+1663 TTAKVSVQTALTNKSTEVY
-1673 IARCTLLATG
+1673 IG
-1683 IDTSSTSA
+1683 
-1691 AVDIKTDLTQKNAE
+1691 
-1705 VHISNKAMYAV
+1705 NKAMYAV

-1745 IARTTGT
+1745 IAGAFGGVR
-1752 VQNAYGAKVNRQGY
+1752 NAYGAKVNRQGY
-1766 DIAVCERQRDNSY
+1766 NDAWCERQRDNSY

-1791 VQLTVF
+1791 VQVTVF
-1797 GDSRDAGCVM
+1797 GNSRDAGCVM
-1807 DIQDYYFTCCFY
+1807 DVQDYYFTCCFY
-1819 NPVDTYKEQHDFTY
+1819 NPVDVIKDEHDFTY
-1833 LCIGPNTK
+1833 LCIGPNTKPNTK

>member
-13 TYPLAVKK
+13 TYPLAIKK

-62 GRIYTLNQLPRV
+62 GRIYTLNQLPRI

-157 FGDGDNCLAVY
+157 LGDGDNCLAVY

-200 PFVFEFGKGKGLYAL
+200 PFAFEFGKGKGLYAL

-273 RKVFEDIKPTFNGRV
+273 RKVFEDIKPTFNGRI
-288 SELVVG
+288 SELVAG

-374 FAVGDEYKILDVTLP
+374 FSVGDEYKILDVTLP

-400 QEQGREYY
+400 QEQGNEYY

-483 NITTRVISELLE
+483 NITTRVISDLLE

-515 RSSREVLDMVFDPD
+515 RSSREVLDMVFDPE

-542 DTLSLSVGAKSMQF
+542 DTLALSVGAKSMQF

-579 TLTHYTIEESARTWI
+579 TLTHYTIESSPRTWI
-594 VAPAVVSLE
+594 VAPAVVSLD

-620 AATMVF
+620 SATIVF
-626 SKSPIRV
+626 SKSTIRV

-654 QARSIALSY
+654 QARSMSLTY

-722 AYADGKTN
+722 
-730 DALEEVARIN
+730 
-740 TAIRTLSIGGRN
+740 S
-752 YIRNS
+752 
-757 SQEFKMKGLYKNFN
+757 
-771 LSDKLKEG
+771 
-779 SEVTIS
+779 
-785 AYIVIHAQPK
+785 
-795 VNDDKARLK
+795 
-804 FVLTPATWITDNW
+804 
-817 GLADLPTGVSEGIVQ
+817 
-832 KTITLTRD
+832 
-840 VTRLSVYPNYYYLK
+840 
-854 EDKGAEVTVKWIKL
+854 
-868 EYGNK
+868 
-873 ATDYTEAPEDT
+873 
-884 ADAIRRAET
+884 
-893 ESKNLA
+893 
-899 VSEAG
+899 
-904 KAQANAIATAQADS
+904 
-918 TAKTAQALSDAKAY
+918 
-932 TDGKVN
+932 
-938 EAKASIQQVSNALN
+938 
-952 TAKSELQTAQR
+952 
-963 TATEAKTRAENTYTR
+963 
-978 AMADGKI
+978 
-985 SEAERRAIAQAESKA
+985 
-1000 NDALAEAS
+1000 
-1008 RRDTALKAELEG
+1008 
-1020 KVSSILSSVAIIQGD
+1020 
-1035 LQRQIDKQVE
+1035 
-1045 MFWGEQPPTGRIGW
+1045 
-1059 TEADDAKHEGDT
+1059 
-1071 YTVRSPEGVTIT
+1071 
-1083 QQNAK
+1083 
-1088 QYPNVGKSWRWHG
+1088 
-1101 NGWIEIA
+1101 
-1108 DTDVTRALSLAGEAK
+1108 
-1123 ASADGKVT
+1123 
-1131 HFRGSAIPTG
+1131 
-1141 YKQGDLWT
+1141 
-1149 LTGVWN
+1149 
-1155 GFKQG
+1155 
-1160 SILTAIKDEV
+1160 
-1170 IGQYNPTH
+1170 
-1178 WKEEVRYTD
+1178 
-1187 DTALHNLAIGGRNYI
+1187 
-1202 RKKYHREQE
+1202 
-1211 GGVLAIELTETL
+1211 
-1223 PAGIYTFSCYAEI
+1223 
-1236 KRNKGYIGVLPS
+1236 
-1248 LESDYSKFINSPK
+1248 
-1261 SFIGIETGN
+1261 
-1270 GESGVY
+1270 
-1276 VGVIEIESPM
+1276 
-1286 SRIYV
+1286 
-1291 YPQRRWAKTA
+1291 
-1301 DGGLIDF
+1301 
-1308 KWIKLEKGNKA
+1308 
-1319 TDYTEAPE
+1319 
-1327 DVADALKKV
+1327 
-1336 DTDSTAKANQA
+1336 DSTAKANQA
-1347 LNDAKAFANTKT
+1347 LNDAKTYANTKT

-1367 SKASEVKAYA
+1367 TKANEVKAYA

-1384 LNDAKAFAREED
+1384 LNDAKAFASAEDGKRE
-1396 EKRARALRAEIMQ
+1396 KALRAEIMQ

-1507 IGGVPRGLDSLLG
+1507 IGGVARELDSLLG
-1520 STFNGDDRTGDTSFS
+1520 STFNGDDRSGNVYFDP
-1535 LVSTQGQDL
+1535 VATQGQDL
-1544 EQTKELIGSI
+1544 EQTKELIGSM
-1554 NIPKDGTAIKFSGKF
+1554 NIPKDGTAISFSGNF
-1569 HINVDQAVSD
+1569 HIEVDQAFRED
-1579 YDDTDYEYGR
+1579 DDTDYEYGR
-1589 YGDDRDYWLNRER
+1589 YGDDRDYWLNREH
-1602 EEEERARRSR
+1602 EEEERARRNR
-1612 ENLKRTNAMATLVI
+1612 ENLKREKAMATLEI
-1626 SLIKLGER
+1626 ILIKLGER
-1634 GEEVKMQILNES
+1634 GEEVKMKILNES
-1646 RSYNDGRG
+1646 RSYEDERG
-1654 HGTESFTAS
+1654 HDTEGFTAS
-1663 TTLEQGVYKV
+1663 TTLEKGVYKI
-1673 IARCTLLATG
+1673 IARCTLLSTG
-1683 IDTSSTSA
+1683 IGTSSTKA
-1691 AVDIKTDLTQKNAE
+1691 TATITTDLTQKNAE
-1705 VHISNKAMYAV
+1705 VHIGNKAMYAV

-1745 IARTTGT
+1745 IAGAYGGVRK
-1752 VQNAYGAKVNRQGY
+1752 AYGAKVNSLGY
-1766 DIAVCERQRDNSY
+1766 DSARCERQRDNSY

-1791 VQLTVF
+1791 VQVTVF

-1819 NPVDTYKEQHDFTY
+1819 NPVDVNKEEHDFTY